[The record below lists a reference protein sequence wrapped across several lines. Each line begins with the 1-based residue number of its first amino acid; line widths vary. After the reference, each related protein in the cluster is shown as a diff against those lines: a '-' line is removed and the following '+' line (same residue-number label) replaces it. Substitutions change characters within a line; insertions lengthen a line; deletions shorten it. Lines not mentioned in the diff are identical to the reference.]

1 MDGLNQILKLGGDN
15 SFSKPLSNMHEFYLT
30 GEIETPENYVDWFD
44 RIRHAGENDVV
55 RIYINSPG
63 GNLTT
68 AIQFMRVLTDCQAT
82 VMVSVEGA
90 CMSAA
95 TMIMLCADSF
105 EISPHSM
112 FMFHNYSGGTIGK
125 GGEMYD
131 NIVFERKWSEQLLRE
146 IYADFL
152 TDEEVESMLNN
163 KDLWLDGEE
172 VLTRLKAKVAKL
184 ESQAETVEEGQEE
197 EEYQITE
204 EQLELFEDEQ

>member
-1 MDGLNQILKLGGDN
+1 MDGINQLLKIDGGN
-15 SFSKPLSNMHEFYLT
+15 TYSRAVSNMHEFYLT
-30 GEIETPENYVDWFD
+30 GSIESPENYVDWFD
-44 RIRHAGENDVV
+44 KIRHASEHDII

-63 GNLTT
+63 GDLTT
-68 AIQFMRVLTDCQAT
+68 AIQFMRVLSDSAAT

-95 TMIMLCADSF
+95 TMIMLCADSY

-131 NIVFERKWSEQLLRE
+131 NIVFERKWSEGLLRE
-146 IYADFL
+146 IYEDFL
-152 TDEEVESMLNN
+152 TDEEIESMLNN

-172 VLTRLKAKVAKL
+172 VLARLKEKVAKL
-184 ESQAETVEEGQEE
+184 ESKAGKVELDEE
-197 EEYQITE
+197 EEVE
-204 EQLELFEDEQ
+204 DESDQLELVFEE